1 MRLLRPVIGLAL
13 ILAAIA
19 AVTFGYLQ
27 PYGRY
32 TYRSIAH
39 DASHVT
45 LGSLVLPGKF
55 FHTDDMTFMAE
66 RVSPSGTK
74 LEGIFVYER
83 GADGGVITTTAE
95 EGSFTSRGRSGQLLL
110 DRESVGWGKGGTVR
124 VDFGGG

>member
-1 MRLLRPVIGLAL
+1 MGLLRPGIGLAL

-45 LGSLVLPGKF
+45 LGASVLPGKF
-55 FHTDDMTFMAE
+55 FHTDDMTCMAE
-66 RVSPSGTK
+66 RVPPSGTK
-74 LEGIFVYER
+74 HEGIFVYER
-83 GADGGVITTTAE
+83 GAEVGGMPTRP
-95 EGSFTSRGRSGQLLL
+95 EGG
-110 DRESVGWGKGGTVR
+110 SVT
-124 VDFGGG
+124 